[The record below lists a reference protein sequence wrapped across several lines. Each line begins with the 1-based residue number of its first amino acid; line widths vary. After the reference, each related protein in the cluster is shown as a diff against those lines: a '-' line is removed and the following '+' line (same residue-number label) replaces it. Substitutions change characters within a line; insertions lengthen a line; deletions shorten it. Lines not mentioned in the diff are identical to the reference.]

1 MYIYK
6 TLNIQSQPICT
17 ERAGPDN
24 ILLGDIVR
32 YKDKNGDFNYCRVDE
47 ISDIYLK
54 VTELHFYDY
63 VLEPK
68 VFMINPNYDKDNYSH
83 KGKLN
88 YNYTIPNSSARKIM
102 IVDRN
107 LLL

>member
-24 ILLGDIVR
+24 ILIGDIVR
-32 YKDKNGDFNYCRVDE
+32 YNDKNGDFNYCRVDTITNRSLHVTQLFYSE
-47 ISDIYLK
+47 DELK
-54 VTELHFYDY
+54 G
-63 VLEPK
+63 K
-68 VFMINPNYDKDNYSH
+68 VFLLDPNYNKNNFTH
-83 KGKLN
+83 KGTLN
-88 YNYTIPNSSARKIM
+88 YNYTIHRSVRKIM

-107 LLL
+107 QLL